1 MKRPTEPTEH
11 AEQAHVIQWA
21 ELNAGKWP
29 CLRLLHAIPNGA
41 FFGGEMKQL
50 KGGKKVPVAAI
61 RARKLKAEGLR
72 EGVPDLCLPVPSG
85 PMHAM
90 GGPEHLGL
98 YIEMKRR
105 TQGRASAMQKWW
117 HQCLTAQGYRV
128 ALCHGAEE
136 AIEVL
141 RQHVRHAPT
150 ASLPPLPQTPRKK
163 GARAL
168 LPASK
173 KRRRVSAPLSKHRPF
188 LIPPPQHG

>member
-1 MKRPTEPTEH
+1 MKKRPTEPTEH

-41 FFGGEMKQL
+41 FFGGEMKTL
-50 KGGKKVPVAAI
+50 KGGQKVPVAAI

-85 PMHAM
+85 SATR
-90 GGPEHLGL
+90 GL

-105 TQGRASAMQKWW
+105 TQGKPSPMQTWW
-117 HQCLTAQGYRV
+117 RQCLNLMGYR
-128 ALCHGAEE
+128 AELCHGAAE

-141 RQHVRHAPT
+141 RQHVQHAPKMT
-150 ASLPPLPQTPRKK
+150 LPPIPEMAKPVRTFKPVDKAKPAQAKK
-163 GARAL
+163 PMLR
-168 LPASK
+168 
-173 KRRRVSAPLSKHRPF
+173 RPF
-188 LIPPPQHG
+188 LIPPPVHG